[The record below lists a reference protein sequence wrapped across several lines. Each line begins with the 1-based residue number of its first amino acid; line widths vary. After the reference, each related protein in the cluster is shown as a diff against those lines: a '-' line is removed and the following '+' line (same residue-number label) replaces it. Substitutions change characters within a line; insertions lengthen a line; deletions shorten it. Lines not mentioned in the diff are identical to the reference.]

1 MARVLLPR
9 SNLDRPLRSNGHK
22 AHGRTNTVWLNLGRS
37 STIERPMSIYFLS
50 PSPSR
55 SPLDRIQR
63 VRVIAFPRHGPMVA
77 ELHPW
82 RRHRQRAARP
92 GPRSTNHRITVL
104 RDATDSTNPTEDLPE
119 REMSLRR
126 ASTADSGPRRRHD
139 LGDEFQRTTVD
150 LRPRR
155 PNGNQPEGKRKAAW
169 LIYSAMESN
178 QAMESLWPVRT
189 A

>member
-22 AHGRTNTVWLNLGRS
+22 AHGRTDTVWLNLGRS

-92 GPRSTNHRITVL
+92 GPRSTNHRISVL

-119 REMSLRR
+119 REMSQTSVHGGQRPAAEAR
-126 ASTADSGPRRRHD
+126 SRRRISAHHSRSPPAAP
-139 LGDEFQRTTVD
+139 QR
-150 LRPRR
+150 
-155 PNGNQPEGKRKAAW
+155 QPTRGEEQGG
-169 LIYSAMESN
+169 
-178 QAMESLWPVRT
+178 PVNL
-189 A
+189 